1 MLPQVPLEQL
11 NAMGENTMLAHL
23 GIQITEL
30 GDDYICGTMP
40 VDHRTHQPMGLLHG
54 GANAVLAE
62 SLGSYGSSL
71 MVDLTTHGVSGLE
84 INCNHIRGV
93 RSGQV
98 YGKATIRHRGRST
111 HIWEIEI
118 TNEEGKLVCLSRLTV
133 AVMPHDR

>member
-1 MLPQVPLEQL
+1 MLPEIPLDRL
-11 NAMGENTMLAHL
+11 NAMSANTMLAHL
-23 GIQITEL
+23 GIEITEL
-30 GDDYICGTMP
+30 GSDYICGTMP

-62 SLGSYGSSL
+62 TLGSYGSSL
-71 MVDLTTHGVSGLE
+71 LVDLSTHAVSGLE

-93 RSGQV
+93 RTGLV
-98 YGKATIRHRGRST
+98 HGKATIRHKGRST
-111 HIWEIEI
+111 HIWAIEI

>member
-1 MLPQVPLEQL
+1 MLPKVPLEQL
-11 NAMGENTMLAHL
+11 NSMGENTMLAHL

-30 GDDYICGTMP
+30 GEDYICGTMP

-71 MVDLTTHGVSGLE
+71 LVDLTTHGVSGLE

-98 YGKATIRHRGRST
+98 YGKATIRHRGRAT

-133 AVMPHDR
+133 AVMPHNR

>member
-71 MVDLTTHGVSGLE
+71 LVDLTTHGVSGLE

>member
-1 MLPQVPLEQL
+1 MLPQVPIEQL
-11 NAMGENTMLAHL
+11 NHLSANTMLAHL

-71 MVDLTTHGVSGLE
+71 LVDLATHGVNGLE
-84 INCNHIRGV
+84 LNCNHIRGV

-118 TNEEGKLVCLSRLTV
+118 TNSDGKLVCLSRLTV